1 MADAAFTVIT
11 PNITSVTQ
19 TIALQAAATYNLV
32 PIATNMM
39 TLVVIAN
46 SNAASRTVTF
56 ASQNGVDDNVVVTV
70 PGLTTV
76 ITGSW
81 SIGRWADPLNA
92 TLANVCKVTYSV
104 AADISMCV
112 LQVPAASL

>member
-19 TIALQAAATYNLV
+19 TIAMQEAATYNLV
-32 PIATNMM
+32 PIAAQMM

-46 SNAASRTVTF
+46 SDSVSHTVTF
-56 ASQNGVDDNVVVTV
+56 ASQNGALDDVVVTV
-70 PGLTTV
+70 PATTTV

-81 SIGRWADPLNA
+81 APGRWADPLNA
-92 TLANVCKVTYSV
+92 TLANVCKVTYDNS
-104 AADISMCV
+104 ADLSLCV
-112 LQVPAASL
+112 LHVPAASL